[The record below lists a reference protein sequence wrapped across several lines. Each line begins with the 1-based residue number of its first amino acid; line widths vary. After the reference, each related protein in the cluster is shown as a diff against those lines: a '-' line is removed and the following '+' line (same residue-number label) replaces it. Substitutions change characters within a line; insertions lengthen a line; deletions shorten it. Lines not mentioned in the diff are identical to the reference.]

1 MLSTPP
7 RITRI
12 DGFELSA
19 RMSEPVG
26 NSRVMFDS
34 RAALLLRV
42 TSDSG
47 HAGWGE
53 TWAYP
58 AAAAAL
64 VRESFGPAL
73 LGRDATTPRAA
84 WQAMAARLGYDRRGI
99 STMAM
104 SGLDIGLWD
113 LAGQIAGRPVHAL
126 LGGRLRE
133 TLPAYVSGPFLKP
146 GDDPYRDF
154 ERDIA
159 GYLETGF
166 RAIKLRMGTSPARDG
181 AVARQVRGQIG
192 DAMPLMIDL
201 NEGFSVEGAGAIA
214 KRLAEVG
221 PTWLEEPIA
230 HDDLPGYRRL
240 SARSPIPLAGGEALF
255 GLRAFRDYVTAGVFD
270 FIQPDLALCGGLSEA
285 MRISALCEAFDVA
298 LVPHVW
304 GSVVNFQASLHFA
317 ACLPERR
324 GSLRWPLFEY
334 DPSENPLR
342 TAFASHPLDGQGCVA
357 IPDGPGLGLD
367 LTPERLAPF
376 ITNHWTLH

>member
-7 RITRI
+7 KITRI

-34 RAALLLRV
+34 RAALLLRI

-58 AAAAAL
+58 AAAAVL
-64 VRESFGPAL
+64 IRESFGPAL

-113 LAGQIAGRPVHAL
+113 LAGQIAERPVHAL

-133 TLPAYVSGPFLKP
+133 NLPAYVSGPFLKP

-154 ERDIA
+154 ERDIS

-181 AVARQVRGQIG
+181 AMARQVRGQIG

-201 NEGFSVEGAGAIA
+201 NEGFSVEGASAIA

-255 GLRAFRDYVTAGVFD
+255 GLRAFRDYLAAGVFD

-357 IPDGPGLGLD
+357 VPDGPGLGLD

-376 ITNHWTLH
+376 IINHWTLH